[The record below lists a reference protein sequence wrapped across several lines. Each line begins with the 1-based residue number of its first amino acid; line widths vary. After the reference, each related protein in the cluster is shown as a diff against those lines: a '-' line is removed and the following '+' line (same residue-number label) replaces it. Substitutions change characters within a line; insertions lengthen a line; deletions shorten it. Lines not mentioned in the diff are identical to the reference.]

1 MVRYKTL
8 SQNPRKFLA
17 MTGYTVE
24 EFEAL
29 VPYFRAEFENH
40 VAIYRLDGKKRT
52 KRRYSEYKNS
62 PLPTIEDK
70 LLFILIYLK
79 QGSLQEA
86 QATMFEM
93 HQPNANT
100 WIHLLH
106 PLLNQAL
113 ATAGELPARQ
123 AQQLEQKLELSAQE
137 DDIGLQLYFQDG
149 TERPITRPKDKE
161 RQKSY
166 YSGKKTTYN

>member
-1 MVRYKTL
+1 MINNKTL
-8 SQNPRKFLA
+8 SQTPRKFLA
-17 MTGYTVE
+17 MTGYKVK

-29 VPYFRAEFENH
+29 VPYFRAEFEHH

-52 KRRYSEYKNS
+52 TRRYSEYKNS

-86 QATMFEM
+86 HATLFEM

-106 PLLNQAL
+106 PILNQAL
-113 ATAGELPARQ
+113 ATAGELPARE
-123 AQQLEQKLELSAQE
+123 AQEFEQKLGSSEQE
-137 DDIGLQLYFQDG
+137 DELGLRLYFQDG
-149 TERPITRPKDKE
+149 TERPITRPTDKE

-166 YSGKKTTYN
+166 YSGKKTTYP